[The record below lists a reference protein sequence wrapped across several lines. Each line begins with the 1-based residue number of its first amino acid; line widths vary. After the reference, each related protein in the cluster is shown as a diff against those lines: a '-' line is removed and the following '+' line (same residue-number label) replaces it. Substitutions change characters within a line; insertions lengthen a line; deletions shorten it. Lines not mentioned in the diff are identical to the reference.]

1 MNSEN
6 NIYSISLEKKEII
19 IEKNTN
25 SVQKKTDNVKMDELI
40 KSVNKLSK
48 KYDFFNRQI
57 SKSDTQFY
65 NQLNNK
71 LDDLINNV
79 IDFSNSIDREIIQ
92 NGNINSKKYNNL
104 EYI

>member
-6 NIYSISLEKKEII
+6 NIYSISVEKKEII

-25 SVQKKTDNVKMDELI
+25 FVQKNDNMKMDELI
-40 KSVNKLSK
+40 KNVNKLSK

-57 SKSDTQFY
+57 SKNSTDF
-65 NQLNNK
+65 NDRLNNL
-71 LDDLINNV
+71 LDNV
-79 IDFSNSIDREIIQ
+79 KSFSNDIDKEIIQ
-92 NGNINSKKYNNL
+92 NGNINSKKHDIL

>member
-6 NIYSISLEKKEII
+6 NIYSVSLEKKEII
-19 IEKNTN
+19 IEK
-25 SVQKKTDNVKMDELI
+25 SIQKKTNDAKIDELI

-57 SKSDTQFY
+57 SKNNALQF
-65 NQLNNK
+65 NSQLDDK

-79 IDFSNSIDREIIQ
+79 ANFSNSIDKEIIQ